1 MTKPPNQNDLLARL
15 QDGLE
20 EAPRNALDQLID
32 ICRARDV
39 DLYLVGG
46 AVRDLILGRGS
57 LDLDLAVETETA
69 PIAEALAQATHARLV
84 THERFGTATIQTRD
98 WTIDLA
104 RTRSETYSKPGALP
118 DVSPAPLIDDLQ
130 RRDFSINAT
139 ALRLSGGAT
148 QSPAGELIDPFGGA
162 TDLEA
167 RRLRVLHEKSFQD
180 DATRLLR
187 AMRYA
192 ARLNFKF
199 EAETLEWLHRDRYY
213 VESISA
219 ARLRREL
226 MQIFEE
232 PMAARAC
239 LLADEHGVLGAVH
252 PALKMDDDLA
262 VGWADALLGTH
273 HSPLDELGFCLIATP
288 ETGVAVDSI
297 SARLHLAGRFE
308 NALRD
313 FVRLRGQFDTLAALR
328 RKPFEAVELLEGKSH
343 AAIWALSIA
352 DTRSGGQTCAQYLNE
367 WRKVR
372 PRLNGDDLQR
382 LGVQRGIE
390 VGNLLRT
397 LRRARLEG
405 RAPTREDEIALV
417 REETRR

>member
-1 MTKPPNQNDLLARL
+1 
-15 QDGLE
+15 
-20 EAPRNALDQLID
+20 
-32 ICRARDV
+32 
-39 DLYLVGG
+39 
-46 AVRDLILGRGS
+46 VRDLILGRGS

-69 PIAEALAQATHARLV
+69 PIAEALAQAMHARLV
-84 THERFGTATIQTRD
+84 THERFGTATIQTRE

-118 DVSPAPLIDDLQ
+118 DVAPAPLIDDLQ
-130 RRDFSINAT
+130 RRDFSINAM
-139 ALRLSGGAT
+139 ALRLSGGAN

-226 MQIFEE
+226 VLIFEE
-232 PMAARAC
+232 PMAARTC

-252 PALKMDDDLA
+252 PALKMEDDLA

-273 HSPLDELGFCLIATP
+273 HSPLDELGLCLIATP